1 VGEQGMS
8 CVRELGEDTIDAF
21 HYPEIV
27 LVVSSA
33 FELEIVILER
43 VWVDSK
49 IKLVHLF
56 DEG

>member
-1 VGEQGMS
+1 MS